1 MNFGRRGERPTL
13 LAALI
18 DDLCDLIGEFFV
30 DPAIVFIIEL
40 RALGNGSRAAMRA
53 GAVRHGKSSR
63 EIADLVNQLPMCG
76 GDVESLDQFQ
86 TRATRWRFVNLI
98 SFQAAAICCDD
109 DGSRNHNSLRRWSVG
124 GALINFSIIESR
136 GVATLRSK
144 ELLFPG
150 AFLFASNRSP
160 RRCRALPPRFVTC
173 AGLLA
178 LTQLK
183 QHAGA
188 SAKID
193 IVAGGKFS
201 RLLEKSVVVCCIENQ
216 FPFEMLFARQ
226 QKRNRFVMGI
236 DQKQKR

>member
-1 MNFGRRGERPTL
+1 MNFGRRGERPAF

-18 DDLCDLIGEFFV
+18 DHFRDLIGQLFV
-30 DPAIVFIIEL
+30 NPAIVFIIEW

-150 AFLFASNRSP
+150 AFFFASDRSP
-160 RRCRALPPRFVTC
+160 CRSRPFSPRFVTC
-173 AGLLA
+173 AWLLA

-183 QHAGA
+183 QHAGS

-193 IVAGGKFS
+193 IVARGTFS
-201 RLLEKSVVVCCIENQ
+201 RPLDQSV
-216 FPFEMLFARQ
+216 LA
-226 QKRNRFVMGI
+226 
-236 DQKQKR
+236 